1 MKKVA
6 IFVEGDT
13 EFYFV
18 EKLVQEVA
26 GYGNVRLIMVKQHG
40 NTIHLVRENGAP
52 EDKAKLEIFL
62 VNCACDGKVKPF
74 ILERGQLL
82 KNKGYTSIIGLQDLY
97 PKGLNELDKF
107 EAGLAKGLENVPVP
121 VTICVAVKEIEA
133 WFLNEAEHFTKID
146 QKLDCATISLGT
158 GFDPT
163 NNNAEDS
170 INHPAGTLDKIY
182 KIAGLRYQKHGKEIH
197 RLIAALDFYTL
208 YYVVREKSKSL
219 DKFLTEIDA
228 ALHIDPEVAPI
239 AAL

>member
-26 GYGNVRLIMVKQHG
+26 GYGNIRLVMVKQHS
-40 NTIHLVRENGAP
+40 NTIHLVRENGVP
-52 EDKAKLEIFL
+52 EEQAKLEIFL

-74 ILERGQLL
+74 ILERGHQL

-97 PKGLNELDKF
+97 PKPLNDLSKF

-133 WFLNEAEHFTKID
+133 WFLNEVEHFTKID
-146 QKLDCATISLGT
+146 PKLDCATIAHAT
-158 GFDPT
+158 GFDPANT
-163 NNNAEDS
+163 NAEDS
-170 INHPAGTLDKIY
+170 INHPAGTLDEIY
-182 KIAGLRYQKHGKEIH
+182 KIAGLRYQKRTNEIH
-197 RLIAALDFYTL
+197 RLIAALDFSTL
-208 YYVVREKSKSL
+208 YYTVRGKSKSL
-219 DKFLTEIDA
+219 DKFLTEIDVM
-228 ALHIDPEVAPI
+228 LQIDPEVEPI
-239 AAL
+239 AA

>member
-1 MKKVA
+1 MKKIA

-18 EKLVQEVA
+18 EKLVHEIA
-26 GYGNVRLIMVKQHG
+26 GYGNVRLVMVKQHS

-74 ILERGQLL
+74 ILERGEHL

-97 PKGLNELDKF
+97 PKPLDDLDKF

-146 QKLDCATISLGT
+146 PALDCATISNKT
-158 GFDPT
+158 GFDPVST
-163 NNNAEDS
+163 NAENS
-170 INHPAGTLDKIY
+170 INHPAGTLDEIY
-182 KIAGLRYQKHGKEIH
+182 KIAGLRYQKRANEIH
-197 RLIAALDFYTL
+197 RLMAALDFHTL
-208 YYVVREKSKSL
+208 YFEVREKSRSL
-219 DKFLTEIDA
+219 DKFLTEIDVI
-228 ALHIDPEVAPI
+228 LQIDPEAEPI
-239 AAL
+239 AA